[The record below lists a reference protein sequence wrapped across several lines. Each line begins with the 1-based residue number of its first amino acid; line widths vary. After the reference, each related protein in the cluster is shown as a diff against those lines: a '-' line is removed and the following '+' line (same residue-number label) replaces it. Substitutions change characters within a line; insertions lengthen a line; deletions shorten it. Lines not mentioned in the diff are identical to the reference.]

1 MYCWGN
7 DGNDAEKRKLLAEMG
22 VDAIIA
28 DSFQSFVCC
37 YTLSFQKGSMTI
49 LPIDTSPFF
58 FEKLKTLLSQLDK
71 QGFARSFHWEDR

>member
-28 DSFQSFVCC
+28 DSFHLFVCW
-37 YTLSFQKGSMTI
+37 YTLSFQKGSMAI
-49 LPIDTSPFF
+49 LPIDSSPLF
-58 FEKLKTLLSQLDK
+58 FEKLKKLLSQLDK
-71 QGFARSFHWEDR
+71 QGFARSFYLKIG